1 MGLFLWVKRL
11 ALTPISVNPHEV
23 GVGTCNFFNFV
34 YTTPHTDMFIKTN
47 LNQRNS

>member
-1 MGLFLWVKRL
+1 MLKIDSSEGEKGENKESVKS
-11 ALTPISVNPHEV
+11 PCI
-23 GVGTCNFFNFV
+23 FFNFV